1 MDYKYDVFISYS
13 RKDYMD
19 DDKKIIIPG
28 NAISAITEALD
39 QNNIT
44 YWIDREGIKSGQEFK
59 DEIIEAIGRAK
70 VFLFVSSINSNA
82 SQWTRSEIFEAYD
95 SKKYIIPIKID
106 DCEYDRSVKFELRP
120 LDFIE
125 YFSDKNG
132 ALKKLVRSVNSS
144 KEEIDKQKKRQQLE
158 SQKAEIKE
166 KIKLLEDDYR
176 LSADR
181 HEVALKE
188 IQQLYTKLG
197 ITTRDCPI
205 CDKEV
210 AISDTYCERCGW
222 QFPALPSSQ
231 ADRKKLNI
239 IKANWRIIHAATTSK
254 EEIKA
259 LKNEIYDLKEA
270 LKKAESEKKNYEK
283 SFSDLK
289 KEIEQLLRSKEKV
302 LSESKEQKEQ
312 IALLTSQRKEMEF
325 RLAEKGA
332 DYDSTIKK
340 MQKETEKMNAL
351 VSDLKAQNED
361 LTKKYEDLSVQYNTA
376 QKELEDLKAKTK
388 QEVKNAKNN
397 SSISMLTDSEWVYEH
412 ILPNVIEIK
421 RNITDL
427 LKNKT
432 VIIRPYDS
440 INVINIQKLISL
452 VWEYGV
458 VLSESSFNYC
468 KTVDDVVST
477 IVYAAKCKLEA
488 ENK

>member
-1 MDYKYDVFISYS
+1 MDYKYDVVISYS
-13 RKDYMD
+13 RKDYVD
-19 DDKKIIIPG
+19 EGKNIIPG
-28 NAISAITEALD
+28 NAISAITEAFD
-39 QNNIT
+39 QNDIT

-59 DEIIEAIGRAK
+59 DEIIDAIGTAK

-132 ALKKLVRSVNSS
+132 ALKKLVRSVNSY

-332 DYDSTIKK
+332 DYDSSIKK

-351 VSDLKAQNED
+351 VSALKAENEE
-361 LTKKYEDLSVQYNTA
+361 LTKKNKDLSAQYNTA
-376 QKELEDLKAKTK
+376 QKAAKKAKDAADK
-388 QEVKNAKNN
+388 AKK
-397 SSISMLTDSEWVYEH
+397 SSFLSKLTNKDWVVA
-412 ILPNVIEIK
+412 NVIVGCKTKPYIFLSDSLNSLNLTVLITSLKDYGLVMTRSDFRNCHKVEDVVNQI
-421 RNITDL
+421 NITA
-427 LKNKT
+427 
-432 VIIRPYDS
+432 S
-440 INVINIQKLISL
+440 FKLQTA
-452 VWEYGV
+452 
-458 VLSESSFNYC
+458 N
-468 KTVDDVVST
+468 
-477 IVYAAKCKLEA
+477 
-488 ENK
+488 NN